1 MREDTLKEKAKNPSP
16 LGQQAM
22 SSAISLD
29 DWLAPPLPM
38 HRFTVEQY
46 HRLGDLGLLTP
57 EDRVELLEGWIVRK
71 MNQRPVHGFII
82 RLLNEFFMRE
92 LPAGWICQCQLPIT
106 TDRSEPEPDLAILKG
121 THSDFRHKHPSGS
134 DCRLV
139 IEIADT
145 SIEKDRAKA
154 RIYRDA
160 GVQEYWIINVVEKV
174 LERFVLAAEPH
185 IIQAYQSVDLS
196 IGDSVLQL
204 VLNEVFE

>member
-1 MREDTLKEKAKNPSP
+1 
-16 LGQQAM
+16 M
-22 SSAISLD
+22 STAISLD

-121 THSDFRHKHPSGS
+121 THSDFRHKHPYW
-134 DCRLV
+134 RLCF
-139 IEIADT
+139 AT
-145 SIEKDRAKA
+145 HPTRC
-154 RIYRDA
+154 
-160 GVQEYWIINVVEKV
+160 
-174 LERFVLAAEPH
+174 L
-185 IIQAYQSVDLS
+185 
-196 IGDSVLQL
+196 
-204 VLNEVFE
+204 

>member
-1 MREDTLKEKAKNPSP
+1 M
-16 LGQQAM
+16 
-22 SSAISLD
+22 
-29 DWLAPPLPM
+29 
-38 HRFTVEQY
+38 
-46 HRLGDLGLLTP
+46 GDLGLLTP

-92 LPAGWICQCQLPIT
+92 LPDGWICQCQLPIT

-121 THSDFRHKHPSGS
+121 AHSDFRHKHPSGS

-160 GVQEYWIINVVEKV
+160 GVQEYWIINVGEKV
-174 LERFVLAAEPH
+174 LERFVLAAEPQ
-185 IIQAYQSVDLS
+185 IIQASKSVALT

-204 VLNEVFE
+204 VLKEVFE